1 MSDKQQP
8 DDSPQAPHRQWNELL
23 QEMRVMQTG
32 IQILAAF
39 LIILP
44 FQSRFEIVEE
54 REQIFYL
61 ILLIA
66 AVLLIVLLIVPV
78 AVHRHF
84 FGQRV
89 KATTV
94 HLGHIVA
101 KVVAVGVGLLVTGCV
116 WFVLQVL
123 LGWQMGLFI
132 GGPLMLV
139 ALFLL
144 VGLPRI
150 ITPRRELRVNGS
162 EDSTTDQST

>member
-1 MSDKQQP
+1 MNENSQP

-44 FQSRFEIVEE
+44 FQSRFEFVEP

-66 AVLLIVLLIVPV
+66 AVLLIILLVLPV

-101 KVVAVGVGLLVTGCV
+101 KMVAVGVGVLVSGCV
-116 WFVLQVL
+116 WFVIQVL

-132 GGPLMLV
+132 GGPLILV
-139 ALFLL
+139 TLFLL
-144 VGLPRI
+144 VVLPRI
-150 ITPRRELRVNGS
+150 VTPRRELP
-162 EDSTTDQST
+162 DQKDG